1 MKYIIRR
8 FIRTTGAYLIII
20 AFCVSLVASFLI
32 IFFTKPK
39 PEKYYI
45 VISPFATLFVS
56 SIWYFASRLDKIKP
70 EISIK
75 RQLFLVNKQ
84 NIQSFFETI
93 KNSEL
98 EEHLWIIGSNGI
110 NHFSYDYFDNKTEC
124 SYAVIKNTSNCSNL
138 IFDIYFQNR
147 KIYMPRNLRQIYPL
161 QKCILFWNEE
171 LPIKIKYFNDQK
183 YCKKDTYEF

>member
-1 MKYIIRR
+1 MIM
-8 FIRTTGAYLIII
+8 
-20 AFCVSLVASFLI
+20 AFCVSLFASFLI

-39 PEKYYI
+39 PEYYI

-75 RQLFLVNKQ
+75 RQLFLVNKE
-84 NIQSFFETI
+84 NIQSFFEGI

-98 EEHLWIIGSNGI
+98 EEHLWIIEGNEI
-110 NHFSYDYFDNKTEC
+110 KHFNNDYFDNKTEC
-124 SYAVIKNTSNCSNL
+124 LYAVIENKSNCSNL

-147 KIYMPRNLRQIYPL
+147 KIYNMPRNLRQIYPS

-171 LPIKIKYFNDQK
+171 LPIKIKYFNNQK